1 MPRVTRVAVL
11 QEKAL
16 VSLSWVLLWQKCK
29 TIQSCGWH
37 EYECQPRW
45 SWIRDPR
52 LSVLSTW
59 FYSSYS
65 CPFRLDRQTNTTTT
79 TTNSLEDEAGRGLRE
94 FKGGL
99 GHKRRPCLKK
109 NQNQKETK
117 TKPYVGS
124 EEIVGTYS
132 LGRTSRLTH
141 RYTLAPRNILPLF
154 KSVLVAERP
163 LRARECFHDPSS
175 PVVGTFS
182 CENHTFYLRL
192 ESPHYNATFLPFENT
207 E

>member
-1 MPRVTRVAVL
+1 MPTLTRVAVL

-37 EYECQPRW
+37 EYECQPKW

-59 FYSSYS
+59 FYTSYS

-99 GHKRRPCLKK
+99 GHKGRPCLKK
-109 NQNQKETK
+109 KK
-117 TKPYVGS
+117 TKS
-124 EEIVGTYS
+124 EGNKNKTLCRIWGDCGNLFIRENKSLDSQAHAGTQKYS
-132 LGRTSRLTH
+132 
-141 RYTLAPRNILPLF
+141 
-154 KSVLVAERP
+154 
-163 LRARECFHDPSS
+163 SS
-175 PVVGTFS
+175 F
-182 CENHTFYLRL
+182 
-192 ESPHYNATFLPFENT
+192 
-207 E
+207 